1 MLPSR
6 LQDDAAEQCQH
17 DTEKRCMIFDSGM
30 MTYEESHVLRC

>member
-17 DTEKRCMIFDSGM
+17 DTEKTVYD
-30 MTYEESHVLRC
+30 LRFLHDDA